1 MWKNFIEWLKGVQRV
16 SFDILSL
23 LFVFLIAVFVPD
35 MIFPEMAKIGLL
47 SVFISKLIFV
57 SAGIIHAHI
66 SRKLIFP
73 YIDFSKDEDW
83 TNNLMIIAWYVVII
97 SAWARGG

>member
-1 MWKNFIEWLKGVQRV
+1 MWKTFIKWLKGVQRV
-16 SFDILSL
+16 LFDILSL

-57 SAGIIHAHI
+57 SAGILHAHI

-83 TNNLMIIAWYVVII
+83 TNNIMIIAWYVVII